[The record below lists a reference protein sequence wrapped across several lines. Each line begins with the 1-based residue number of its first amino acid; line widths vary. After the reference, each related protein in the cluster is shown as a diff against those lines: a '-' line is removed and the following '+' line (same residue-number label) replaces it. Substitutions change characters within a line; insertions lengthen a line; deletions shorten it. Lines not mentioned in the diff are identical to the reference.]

1 MEETYYAM
9 NPWWEGRLPDTGV
22 PRPEYLSQLRAAL
35 SRKQV
40 ELVIGGRRVGK
51 TTLVKQLII
60 ACLESGVSPRD
71 LLYLGLDHP
80 RLVRTGISEHL
91 RFFRS
96 LQKHER
102 SRKLW
107 LVFDEIQESPNWE
120 NELKAL
126 CDLENLKIICTG
138 STAALLASQ
147 GGKLT
152 GRQSLLTVY
161 PLSFQEFLRFR
172 GYDFGRSEG
181 YRFVLAAEEYLETG
195 GYPEQVLDPSEMY
208 LAQLLQDIVARDLVR
223 LGRVRRPEL
232 VMDLLRLLAAGV
244 GTRNSHNR
252 LSKSLGAAVDTI
264 KDYLSYLGDAWLV
277 VTLDKWTTS
286 HTERVYAQRK
296 IYLLDTGIKTMLTGR
311 GDLGAK
317 AETAVFVDFVRRG
330 VSCGYY
336 AESQREVDFVLGS
349 HNAPTAVEVKY
360 VDKFSWDDRRFDG
373 VRLFLR
379 RFPAARKVTVVT
391 RDAAGEVV
399 AGRAKVTAVPM
410 WRYLLRPDR

>member
-9 NPWWEGRLPDTGV
+9 NPWWEGRMPDTGV
-22 PRPEYLSQLRAAL
+22 PRPEYLSHLRAAL

-51 TTLVKQLII
+51 TTLVKQLIVG
-60 ACLESGVSPRD
+60 CLESGVSPQD
-71 LLYLGLDHP
+71 VLYLGLDHP
-80 RLVRTGISEHL
+80 RLMGTSISEHL

-96 LQKHER
+96 LLRHQR

-107 LVFDEIQESPNWE
+107 LIFDEIQASPDWE

-126 CDLENLKIICTG
+126 YDLESLKLICTG

-172 GYDFGRSEG
+172 GYELSRSED

-195 GYPEQVLDPSEMY
+195 GYPEQVLQPSEVY
-208 LAQLLQDIVARDLVR
+208 LAQLLQDIVARDLVG
-223 LGRVRRPEL
+223 LGRLRRPEL
-232 VMDLLRLLAAGV
+232 AMNLLRLLAAGA
-244 GTRNSHNR
+244 GSRNSHNR

-264 KDYLSYLGDAWLV
+264 KDYLSCLGEAYLVG
-277 VTLDKWTTS
+277 TLEKWTTS

-296 IYLLDTGIKTMLTGR
+296 LYLQDTGLKTLLTGK

-317 AETAVFVDFVRRG
+317 AETAVFMDFVRRG

-336 AESQREVDFVLGS
+336 AESEREVDFVMGS

-360 VDKFSWDDRRFDG
+360 LDSFNWEDRRFDG

-379 RFPAARKVTVVT
+379 RFPSSHRVTVVT
-391 RDAAGEVV
+391 RDAAGQVEV
-399 AGRAKVTAVPM
+399 GHAKVTAVPM
-410 WRYLLRPDR
+410 WRYLLRRQ